1 MSLTGCNSDDD
12 NKLAENEFAVSFNH
26 GVASGDPLSDAIILW
41 TRVTP
46 AGSPQGVNVTLQIAD
61 DENFESNRV
70 QQTVVAL
77 ASNDYTVKIDFTGLN
92 AGSKY
97 YYRFVT
103 EDETSPVGQF
113 KTLPEGDV
121 SSVKFAVMSCA
132 NFPAGYFHAYAEAAK
147 VAVPGV
153 RTDAGPLDLLLSV
166 FCLLFGG
173 ENVCG
178 SRNSATIARFSHLFQ

>member
-1 MSLTGCNSDDD
+1 MSHNFSRRNFLKASLYGLGAATIGMSLTGCNSDDD

-77 ASNDYTVKIDFTGLN
+77 ASNDYTVKREITRKPCKINGKPWF
-92 AGSKY
+92 SS
-97 YYRFVT
+97 
-103 EDETSPVGQF
+103 SP
-113 KTLPEGDV
+113 KENLKITL
-121 SSVKFAVMSCA
+121 
-132 NFPAGYFHAYAEAAK
+132 
-147 VAVPGV
+147 
-153 RTDAGPLDLLLSV
+153 
-166 FCLLFGG
+166 
-173 ENVCG
+173 
-178 SRNSATIARFSHLFQ
+178 